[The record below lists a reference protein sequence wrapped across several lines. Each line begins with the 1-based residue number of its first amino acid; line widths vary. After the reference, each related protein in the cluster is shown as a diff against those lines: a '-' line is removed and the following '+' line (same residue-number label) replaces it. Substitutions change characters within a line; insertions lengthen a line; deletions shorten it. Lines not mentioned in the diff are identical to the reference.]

1 MRAFFPL
8 VIAAVAITSAL
19 EARIPS
25 SAFKPS
31 EYDEAVAKA
40 KESGKPLAVVVTDTA
55 SSCPKCQAGNEAVFK
70 RMRSK
75 YVMVVEDQADKGE
88 TLSQEVK
95 QKTYQIY
102 KEKGNFIPIVTVLSE
117 NDQRVLGGLCYDQ
130 IKKDDRGAFRD
141 LEEEVEKA
149 AAEAPAENEAPSA
162 PAESDEKAPEA
173 EEVCETGEL
182 REWTNSDGQ
191 TIRAKALAVTAT
203 KVTFEL
209 ESGRVVDYPLSK
221 LTEESREAAKTACE

>member
-1 MRAFFPL
+1 MKILFSLA
-8 VIAAVAITSAL
+8 IAAFATTSL
-19 EARIPS
+19 LDARIPS

-55 SSCPKCQAGNEAVFK
+55 SSCPKCQAGNAAVFK

-75 YVMVVEDQADKGE
+75 YVMVVEDEAEKGE
-88 TLSQEVK
+88 TLPQDVK
-95 QKTYQIY
+95 QKTYQIF

-117 NDQRVLGGLCYDQ
+117 NDQRVLGGLCYNQ
-130 IKKDDRGAFRD
+130 IKEDDRGAFRD

-149 AAEAPAENEAPSA
+149 AAEAPAENEGPSA
-162 PAESDEKAPEA
+162 PAGGDEEAPET